1 MALQSSSS
9 ACKTERQT
17 LPCRR
22 SFTLWKDWIEP
33 VTWDTLGLCRHL
45 TENRNKWGS
54 ALLKWESS
62 QSPVFSRHYTT
73 HFLPARSEGHPW
85 ESWLARRLSH
95 FWKREVLQWDGQVSH
110 SEGHQLAIPVHICT
124 VVPANLLVPHLY
136 FFNVSPNI
144 FSPHT
149 SYVNV
154 SGQPQFNRYEKK
166 GSKMK

>member
-1 MALQSSSS
+1 MERLNW
-9 ACKTERQT
+9 ACN
-17 LPCRR
+17 LGYSR
-22 SFTLWKDWIEP
+22 SGT
-33 VTWDTLGLCRHL
+33 
-45 TENRNKWGS
+45 
-54 ALLKWESS
+54 LLKTGISEDLLCWSGSPPNHLSS
-62 QSPVFSRHYTT
+62 RGNIPPT
-73 HFLPARSEGHPW
+73 FLPARSEGHPW
-85 ESWLARRLSH
+85 ESWLAQRLSH
-95 FWKREVLQWDGQVSH
+95 FWKWEVLQWDGQVSH

-154 SGQPQFNRYEKK
+154 SGQPQFNRHEKK